1 MKAFLVAGTA
11 ALLALAA
18 GAPALALSGQCFW
31 DQLEPPTREALLD
44 GYQRLG
50 PQVLDRVFISDREL
64 QAIDA
69 RCGAAAVDG
78 ELKERLL
85 AAVAFEHGSAVFLK
99 GWLHWSDADIQAA
112 WSRLRPE
119 ETGLLRRQAQGA
131 LAGAPPA
138 NEDLSEAVEAFLGR
152 DPDREDSGL
161 ADQVRG
167 YLTSRAMREAIE
179 RRQS

>member
-1 MKAFLVAGTA
+1 MKAFPVAA
-11 ALLALAA
+11 AAAGLALAG

-31 DQLEPPTREALLD
+31 DQLDPPTRGALLD

-50 PQVLDRVFISDREL
+50 PDVLDRVFISDREL
-64 QAIDA
+64 RAIDTQ
-69 RCGAAAVDG
+69 CAAASVDG

-99 GWLHWSDADIQAA
+99 GWLQWSDADLQAA

-119 ETGLLRRQAQGA
+119 QTGLLRRQAQA
-131 LAGAPPA
+131 VLSGAPPS
-138 NEDLSEAVEAFLGR
+138 NEDLSEAVEDFLGR
-152 DPDREDSGL
+152 DPGRLDPGL
-161 ADQVRG
+161 ADQARG